1 MLLVADVE
9 ARKVSLTTVRVQGDD
24 DLILFYSLSL
34 FSFMPSQQ
42 DWFIMFNLMQLSHR
56 FGQMKTTVVIGYVF
70 KHEMT
75 LSSTIR

>member
-42 DWFIMFNLMQLSHR
+42 DWFIMFNLMQFVPQVWADEDYS
-56 FGQMKTTVVIGYVF
+56 GDWICVQT
-70 KHEMT
+70 
-75 LSSTIR
+75 